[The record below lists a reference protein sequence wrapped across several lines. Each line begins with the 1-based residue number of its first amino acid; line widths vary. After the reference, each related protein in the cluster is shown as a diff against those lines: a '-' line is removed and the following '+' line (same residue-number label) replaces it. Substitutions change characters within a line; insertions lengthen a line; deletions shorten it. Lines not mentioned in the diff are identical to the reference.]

1 MQVWLHITLGR
12 SHELDMAIREEDSR
26 EKGGPH
32 YMSDLP
38 GLPLC
43 QDSLFTLTEDSSSFA
58 LHV

>member
-12 SHELDMAIREEDSR
+12 SHELDMAIREEEDSR

-43 QDSLFTLTEDSSSFA
+43 QDSLTEDSSSFA